1 MEAFFFFFFF
11 CILIPLSLIEISNA
25 VMQAFSFNQ
34 RESQQKKI
42 TKNNK
47 MQRKVLVSIGK
58 ILMVLTVLLFQ

>member
-1 MEAFFFFFFF
+1 MEAFFFFFF